1 MKKGVE
7 KWRLTWCMS
16 FAKVAGFRT
25 PGLHVF
31 VPSLTV
37 VVKRS
42 KVCALFESVLAVIWN
57 TRPVQSLICSLIQ
70 SLPCSFVHS
79 FIHSFTKLAVLFILF
94 LSHIPIYLLMPRA
107 YSKFFT
113 KESTHLPL
121 FPVLFLA
128 LFCLYSFHQ
137 RSTDTPLTPAWHL
150 FCWERPFDR
159 VVFWGLQVTWVCR
172 FHLHW
177 TPGCRSASGFQS
189 RKAHPGSPA
198 DHDCMP
204 RSSFQNLKEMI

>member
-79 FIHSFTKLAVLFILF
+79 FIHSFIHSLSLTHSFIHSFTKLAVLFTCSFLTCLFIYLCLMLTQSSLLKSPPTFLCF
-94 LSHIPIYLLMPRA
+94 LSFFLL
-107 YSKFFT
+107 FFV
-113 KESTHLPL
+113 
-121 FPVLFLA
+121 FI
-128 LFCLYSFHQ
+128 
-137 RSTDTPLTPAWHL
+137 RSTSGARIHL
-150 FCWERPFDR
+150 
-159 VVFWGLQVTWVCR
+159 
-172 FHLHW
+172 
-177 TPGCRSASGFQS
+177 
-189 RKAHPGSPA
+189 
-198 DHDCMP
+198 
-204 RSSFQNLKEMI
+204 